1 MCSAINNRARPGCQV
16 AQRVLKRAH
25 ALLLGARDRTRLLLI
40 LTVGLSRICNK
51 YASQRLGRGR
61 LEVLEGGECWCL
73 YWVEEPHLFPV
84 FPTDTT
90 DVRGK
95 SRAQRTL
102 VLAGLAHA
110 LHDGFTN
117 MIYLLLPV
125 WQAQFAPGYAA
136 LAELRALNV
145 GAASVGWKAIEVR
158 TAIFF

>member
-1 MCSAINNRARPGCQV
+1 MAALPKKAQPSAFFYENAMANRSVREWRRTASPRLPWPVRMQTRRRG
-16 AQRVLKRAH
+16 
-25 ALLLGARDRTRLLLI
+25 TRLNQFA
-40 LTVGLSRICNK
+40 VVPPDS
-51 YASQRLGRGR
+51 
-61 LEVLEGGECWCL
+61 
-73 YWVEEPHLFPV
+73 
-84 FPTDTT
+84 TDAT
-90 DVRGK
+90 GK

-145 GAASVGWKAIEVR
+145 GAASVGWKTIEVR